1 LPKFRPG
8 PPHLRLGLRYA
19 RGLREESAR
28 AILRARPFT
37 SIDDLALRVPELRKD
52 EINRLA
58 EIGALNSLDQIHRRD
73 ALWRARRAVLPVGP
87 LLEKL
92 EEKGEPS
99 PLARMNVQERLWAD
113 YSVMRAADLTGVPN
127 GRLVRIAG
135 SVIVRQRPG
144 TAKGFVFL
152 SIEDET
158 GIMNAILDPGA
169 FERYKV
175 EVLSERFLMIHGV
188 LQNVDGVI
196 SVKAGRVEPLGEG
209 AAPESH
215 DFH

>member
-1 LPKFRPG
+1 
-8 PPHLRLGLRYA
+8 
-19 RGLREESAR
+19 
-28 AILRARPFT
+28 
-37 SIDDLALRVPELRKD
+37 
-52 EINRLA
+52 
-58 EIGALNSLDQIHRRD
+58 
-73 ALWRARRAVLPVGP
+73 
-87 LLEKL
+87 
-92 EEKGEPS
+92 
-99 PLARMNVQERLWAD
+99 MNVQERLWAD
-113 YSVMRAADLTGVPN
+113 YSGTGLTIGKHPMAHRRAEMDTRGVTRAADLAHIPN

-169 FERYKV
+169 FERFKV
-175 EVLSERFLMIHGV
+175 EVLSERFLLVYGV
-188 LQNVDGVI
+188 LQNLDGVI
-196 SVKAGRVEPLGEG
+196 SVKAGRVEPLGAG